1 MSGHLAGFLER
12 TRKFIRFHAF
22 LFAYVCMRHAPT
34 RSWASRAL
42 RNDVRTLVQL
52 YEEDTSPL
60 LAVKYVTV
68 ETALVNCI
76 VPDPLQPTMHPHD
89 SALDKTFVLFWGAYH
104 VVSTPYPV
112 QGSQVI
118 ITPEKL

>member
-1 MSGHLAGFLER
+1 MSGHLAGFLVR
-12 TRKFIRFHAF
+12 ARKFICFHAF

-52 YEEDTSPL
+52 YEEHTSPL

-68 ETALVNCI
+68 EAALVNYI
-76 VPDPLQPTMHPHD
+76 VPDPLQATMHPHD
-89 SALDKTFVLFWGAYH
+89 SAFM
-104 VVSTPYPV
+104 
-112 QGSQVI
+112 
-118 ITPEKL
+118 